1 MYNRSFTYQIII
13 MYMRRVFSVFLIS
26 AIVFFSGCDEL
37 RHLVEQAPGSRPL
50 TQEEVVRGLKE
61 ALRVGTDSASLRL
74 AALNGYYGDAL
85 VRILLPPEA
94 EVITRNLSMLPG
106 GDRLV
111 EDVVLRINR
120 AAEDAAR
127 DVAPIFARAITS
139 MTIAD
144 GFAILRGEKDA
155 ATQYLHGR
163 TYRDLFGLYQPKIG
177 ESVRKPL
184 VGNVST
190 AEAWN
195 TLTSRW
201 NEVANTMAGRL
212 ANLQPVHV
220 DLESYLTGKALD
232 GLFLKLAI
240 EEEKIRT
247 DPVAR
252 VTDLLRRVFGS
263 QTGG

>member
-1 MYNRSFTYQIII
+1 MY
-13 MYMRRVFSVFLIS
+13 RRFFV
-26 AIVFFSGCDEL
+26 IVSMTLMLLFGCDEL

-61 ALRVGTDSASLRL
+61 ALRIGTDSAALRL
-74 AALNGYYGDAL
+74 GALNGYYGDAL
-85 VRILLPPEA
+85 VKILLPPEA

-106 GDRLV
+106 GDKLV

-127 DVAPIFARAITS
+127 EVAPVFARAIMN

-163 TYRDLFGLYQPKIG
+163 TYQDLFGLYQPKIG

-184 VGNVST
+184 VGNIST
-190 AEAWN
+190 ADAWS
-195 TLTSRW
+195 TLTGRW
-201 NEVANTMAGRL
+201 NEIAGSLPGRL

-252 VTDLLRRVFGS
+252 VTELLRRVFGS
-263 QTGG
+263 QSGA